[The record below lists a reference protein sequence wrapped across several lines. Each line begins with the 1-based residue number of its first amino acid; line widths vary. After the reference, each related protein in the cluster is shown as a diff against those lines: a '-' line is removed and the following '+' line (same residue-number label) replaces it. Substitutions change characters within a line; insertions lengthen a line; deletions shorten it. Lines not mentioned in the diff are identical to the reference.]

1 MLCGTSE
8 LQQLLVNRE
17 VFRSKMTPSAL
28 VRPPPLRCREK
39 GEMVLQGQADMDS
52 SHGTRSLTG
61 RRFESGDR
69 SDASGCGPLRLDRC
83 AGARGPPA
91 RGAGAREPPARGAGA
106 TSAAG
111 RHDRGG
117 AGRPLTRPGGAA
129 TLRQVNA
136 AGLPPRVDVPKRRCA
151 AVPQSLRRPAA
162 APRSSSLAA
171 PRGHHFPS
179 PLPPCT
185 AA

>member
-1 MLCGTSE
+1 MLCGTSA

-83 AGARGPPA
+83 TGARGPL
-91 RGAGAREPPARGAGA
+91 ARGAGA
-106 TSAAG
+106 TAATG
-111 RHDRGG
+111 QHDRGG
-117 AGRPLTRPGGAA
+117 AGRPQMRSGGAA
-129 TLRQVNA
+129 TLR
-136 AGLPPRVDVPKRRCA
+136 
-151 AVPQSLRRPAA
+151 
-162 APRSSSLAA
+162 
-171 PRGHHFPS
+171 
-179 PLPPCT
+179 
-185 AA
+185 

>member
-1 MLCGTSE
+1 MLCGTSA

-52 SHGTRSLTG
+52 SHGTRSLTE

-83 AGARGPPA
+83 TGARG
-91 RGAGAREPPARGAGA
+91 PPARGAGA

-111 RHDRGG
+111 RHDRGRCVAMERRRAG
-117 AGRPLTRPGGAA
+117 AGRS
-129 TLRQVNA
+129 
-136 AGLPPRVDVPKRRCA
+136 PRRTSASR
-151 AVPQSLRRPAA
+151 
-162 APRSSSLAA
+162 
-171 PRGHHFPS
+171 PRGQVCRDGEEAGWGRAGTPS
-179 PLPPCT
+179 GKSAWGGTVPS
-185 AA
+185 